1 MFKQLFTRQPQT
13 PRGTR
18 RRTDHRYGA
27 PVRNHPDPMPRIRW
41 YS

>member
-13 PRGTR
+13 ARGTR
-18 RRTDHRYGA
+18 RITDHRSGA
-27 PVRNHPDPMPRIRW
+27 PVRQHPDPMPRIRW